1 MPRQKPPEHQA
12 HQRDPLKSKRAK
24 SRPSKPPKPQPKP
37 KPGNRTDKI
46 RLIRG
51 QPKGPS
57 AKTPEQ
63 AQPKPDP
70 PPAYPFQINNV
81 KHHRG
86 SPARS
91 RLLPR
96 RMVIGLPPVACQTLC
111 QIGRHACRAREC
123 QYG

>member
-57 AKTPEQ
+57 AKTTEQ

-70 PPAYPFQINNV
+70 PPAYPFQSNNV
-81 KHHRG
+81 KQQRG
-86 SPARS
+86 SSARS

-96 RMVIGLPPVACQTLC
+96 RRVIGLPPVACQTLC
-111 QIGRHACRAREC
+111 ERFFALLSIN
-123 QYG
+123 

>member
-70 PPAYPFQINNV
+70 PPAYPF
-81 KHHRG
+81 
-86 SPARS
+86 RS
-91 RLLPR
+91 EEHTSELPSLMR
-96 RMVIGLPPVACQTLC
+96 TLYAVIRMKNKNTT
-111 QIGRHACRAREC
+111 
-123 QYG
+123 